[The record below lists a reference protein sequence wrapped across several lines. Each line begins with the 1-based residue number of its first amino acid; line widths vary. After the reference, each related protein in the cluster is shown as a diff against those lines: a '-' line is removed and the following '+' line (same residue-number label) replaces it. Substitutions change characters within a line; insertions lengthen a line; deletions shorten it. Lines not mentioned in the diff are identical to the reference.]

1 MAVKKYILYFINQN
15 KLNLNEIFYVKN
27 HGATKFWF
35 DTDYSLKSNFSY
47 VATDYV
53 LLELLKETTEIEK
66 TQPKQFNRADE

>member
-35 DTDYSLKSNFSY
+35 DTDYSLK
-47 VATDYV
+47 
-53 LLELLKETTEIEK
+53 K
-66 TQPKQFNRADE
+66 